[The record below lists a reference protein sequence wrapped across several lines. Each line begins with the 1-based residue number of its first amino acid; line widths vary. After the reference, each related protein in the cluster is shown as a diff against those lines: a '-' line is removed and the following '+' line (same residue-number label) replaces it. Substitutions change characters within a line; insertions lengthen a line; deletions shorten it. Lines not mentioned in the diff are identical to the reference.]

1 MGSAASRASGRW
13 GRAPN
18 QSPASDSESR
28 SEFRVVAGSG
38 PRPASG
44 RPGHDAA
51 IRVTETD
58 LSPQAHWQFLSS
70 LSCSVSHGELWQ
82 LAVRQQWP
90 RLGARRRH
98 GGVTAHALPQLRP
111 QADSPRADPAR
122 EALAGR

>member
-58 LSPQAHWQFLSS
+58 LSPQAQFS

-82 LAVRQQWP
+82 PAVRQQWP
-90 RLGARRRH
+90 RLGVRRRH